1 MEEGIFI
8 TTLEP
13 LETNTS
19 ETQSTLTIDFESQD
33 GYLLLG
39 DYNKGIRTYAGS
51 NPRKRDPNTSDN
63 AGYSKILINDEYN
76 PRDCFSTIFP
86 LNKILISEDFPLLN
100 IQLYR
105 SRPAKIA
112 IALHI
117 QNEDR
122 LLGYEF
128 EIPHREWR
136 ELQLN
141 LTPLIGKTLDYIII
155 YPYRDSATTSTLD
168 TESLIFDNI
177 FLSNTENS
185 PIDLQEITTNND
197 QQYRQILDI
206 DFEYL
211 NSFVK
216 VIPVNSSIMSSIA
229 SNPKIQENNPS
240 DKACQINILTN
251 DAGQD
256 LSAQLNLYPFVQVPE
271 SNHNLFFSYYRPT
284 GQSEIKIVVN
294 FLSGE
299 KAVGHFS
306 CNEKREWFRYGLNLS
321 NHVGQI
327 ITGGFYQFH
336 FLFLA

>member
-1 MEEGIFI
+1 M
-8 TTLEP
+8 
-13 LETNTS
+13 
-19 ETQSTLTIDFESQD
+19 
-33 GYLLLG
+33 
-39 DYNKGIRTYAGS
+39 
-51 NPRKRDPNTSDN
+51 
-63 AGYSKILINDEYN
+63 
-76 PRDCFSTIFP
+76 
-86 LNKILISEDFPLLN
+86 
-100 IQLYR
+100 
-105 SRPAKIA
+105 
-112 IALHI
+112 
-117 QNEDR
+117 
-122 LLGYEF
+122 GYEF

-216 VIPVNSSIMSSIA
+216 VIPANSSIMSSIA

-240 DKACQINILTN
+240 DKACQINILTS
-251 DAGQD
+251 DADQD

-327 ITGGFYQFH
+327 ITSIDIYPNLNYSDRLNVLDTSFFDNFIFSAEEVSGIEYVTNNDISVTAENGYIYIEGVKNMPVYLFSVDGKLLH
-336 FLFLA
+336 FAENVNGSYSIPAENGVHLIKIGNTSYKIINF

>member
-1 MEEGIFI
+1 M
-8 TTLEP
+8 
-13 LETNTS
+13 
-19 ETQSTLTIDFESQD
+19 
-33 GYLLLG
+33 
-39 DYNKGIRTYAGS
+39 
-51 NPRKRDPNTSDN
+51 
-63 AGYSKILINDEYN
+63 
-76 PRDCFSTIFP
+76 
-86 LNKILISEDFPLLN
+86 
-100 IQLYR
+100 YR

-112 IALHI
+112 IALHV

-155 YPYRDSATTSTLD
+155 YPYRDSATTPSLD

-327 ITGGFYQFH
+327 ITSIDISPNLNYSDRLNVLDTSFFDNFIFSTEEVSGIEYITNNDISVTAENGYIYIEGVKNMPVYLFSVDGKLLH
-336 FLFLA
+336 FAENVNGSYSIPTENGVHLIKIGNTSYKIINF